1 MRITIVAVGTRGDV
15 QPLLALGIG
24 LRRAGH
30 AVRFA
35 TEESY
40 RGRVVAADLD
50 YHPMSGESESF
61 SAARAASLF
70 RDTIEKPVTRYK
82 RFWKM
87 FVGPTADQHLR
98 ESLAPCDG
106 ADVVLCQPWF
116 GIGPS
121 LQEALGVPVIVT
133 GVFPV
138 PALPTADFP
147 FPLNSG
153 ARADLDGRENLRS
166 WRRAVPVLR
175 VGHDVLQSW
184 RRDVLGLPVLTFQE
198 HLRRTQAMPHLLGYS
213 PTILPKASE
222 WGANVHVTGNW
233 FLDAEQDYRPPNAL
247 RDFLAAGEPPVVI
260 GFGSHV
266 GRNPAKMTALVT
278 NALARSGQRGVIVSG
293 WGGLEGAGGVSDVH
307 FVKQVPYDWLLPRA
321 KALVHHGGAGTTAI
335 AFATGTP
342 QITVPFGWD
351 QAFWGYRCAALGVGL
366 GPFFPRGLT
375 PEGLVSAIAAV
386 STDQGFAARAE
397 GIASSVRRECG
408 VEIAIAAIESIAR
421 SRKPAGER
429 V

>member
-24 LRRAGH
+24 LRKAGH
-30 AVRFA
+30 EVRFA

-40 RGRVVAADLD
+40 RDRVVGAGHD
-50 YHPMSGESESF
+50 YHRMSGESESF

-82 RFWKM
+82 RFWRM

-98 ESLAPCDG
+98 ESLAPCVG

-121 LQEALGVPVIVT
+121 LREALGIPVIVT

-153 ARADLDGRENLRS
+153 ARADLGKRENLRS

-175 VGHDVLQSW
+175 VGDDVLQSW
-184 RRDVLGLPVLTFQE
+184 RRDVLGLPALTFQE

-222 WGANVHVTGNW
+222 WGADVRVVGYW
-233 FLDAEQDYRPPNAL
+233 FLDSDDEYRPPDAL
-247 RDFLAAGEPPVVI
+247 SDFLAAGEPPVVI

-266 GRNPAKMTALVT
+266 GRNPRKLTALVAS
-278 NALARSGQRGVIVSG
+278 ALAQSGQRGVIVSG
-293 WGGLEGAGGVSDVH
+293 WGGLEDPGGLSGVH
-307 FVKQVPYDWLLPRA
+307 FVKQVPYGWLLPRA
-321 KALVHHGGAGTTAI
+321 KALVHHGGAGTTSI
-335 AFATGTP
+335 ALATGTP

-366 GPFFPRGLT
+366 GPFAAARLT
-375 PEGLVSAIAAV
+375 PESLASAIATV
-386 STDQGFAARAE
+386 CGDSGFAQRAE
-397 GIASSVRRECG
+397 RIASSVRQERG
-408 VEIAIAAIESIAR
+408 VETAIAAIESIAS
-421 SRKPAGER
+421 SRMTSGER
-429 V
+429 A

>member
-30 AVRFA
+30 VVRFA

-40 RGRVVAADLD
+40 RGQVIAAGLD
-50 YHPMSGESESF
+50 YHRMSGESESF

-87 FVGPTADQHLR
+87 FVSPTADQHMR

-106 ADVVLCQPWF
+106 ADVLLCQPWF

-153 ARADLDGRENLRS
+153 ARADFDGRENLRS
-166 WRRAVPVLR
+166 WRRAVPMLR
-175 VGHDVLQSW
+175 VGNDVLQSW
-184 RRDVLGLPVLTFQE
+184 RRDVLGLPALTFRE
-198 HLRRTQAMPHLLGYS
+198 HLLRVKSMPHLLGYS

-222 WGANVHVTGNW
+222 WGADVYVTGNW
-233 FLDAEQDYRPPNAL
+233 FLDAEKEYRPPDTL
-247 RDFLAAGEPPVVI
+247 GDFLAAGGPPVVI

-266 GRNPAKMTALVT
+266 GRNPAKLTTLVT

-293 WGGLEGAGGVSDVH
+293 WGGLDGSCALSCVH

-335 AFATGTP
+335 ALATGTP
-342 QITVPFGWD
+342 QITMPFGWD
-351 QAFWGYRCAALGVGL
+351 QAFWGYRCTTLGVGL
-366 GPFFPRGLT
+366 GPFTPSELT
-375 PEGLVSAIAAV
+375 PEVLASAITAV
-386 STDQGFAARAE
+386 STDQAFAARAQQL
-397 GIASSVRRECG
+397 ASSVRQERG
-408 VEIAIAAIESIAR
+408 VETAIAVIESVAR
-421 SRKPAGER
+421 GRKAKGE
-429 V
+429 